1 MKTADVV
8 VIGAGHAGL
17 AASRCL
23 ADRSIEH
30 VILERG
36 EVANSW
42 RTERWESLTLL
53 TPNWQSRLPGFAYA
67 GREPDGYMTMPE
79 LVGFIEQYAETVD
92 APIHTGTTVTSV
104 RRNSSGIEIDT
115 ADGDW
120 KCRAVILASGACNVP
135 AVPALATDMPPGIS
149 SVTTHDYHNPE
160 HLPDGKVLVVG
171 ASATGLQ
178 LAEEIHHSGRE
189 VTLSV
194 GEHVRLPRVYRGR
207 DIQWWMHSAGVL
219 DEGIDD
225 IDDINRARNL
235 PSPQLVG
242 SRKRQMLDLNAM
254 TDAGVNLIGRLMAVR
269 DGVAM
274 FSGSLKNVCSLA
286 DLKMGRLL
294 DTIDEWAESSDES
307 DTFDP
312 PERFARTRIDEAP
325 PLTVDLAGDGFA
337 TVLWATGYRPDYSW
351 LDMPVLDR
359 KGKLVHDEG
368 VVNAPGVYALGLP
381 FMRKRKSSFIH
392 GTEDDAN
399 YVVDHLFHFL
409 EDGA

>member
-23 ADRSIEH
+23 AERSIEH

-67 GREPDGYMTMPE
+67 GENPDGYMTMPE
-79 LVGFIEQYAETVD
+79 LIGFIEQYAETVH
-92 APIHTGTTVTSV
+92 APMHTGTSVTSV
-104 RRNSSGIEIDT
+104 CRNANVIEVVT
-115 ADGDW
+115 TDGTW
-120 KCRAVILASGACNVP
+120 QCRGVILATGACNVP
-135 AVPALATDMPPGIS
+135 AVPAVAADMPSGIS
-149 SVTTHDYHNPE
+149 NVTTHDYQDPE
-160 HLPDGKVLVVG
+160 QLADGKVLVVG

-178 LAEEIHHSGRE
+178 LADEIHHSGRS
-189 VTLSV
+189 VTLAV

-207 DIQWWMHSAGVL
+207 DVQWWMHAAGVL

-225 IDDINRARNL
+225 VDDITRARNL

-242 SRKRQMLDLNAM
+242 SRRRQILDLNAM
-254 TDAGVNLIGRLMAVR
+254 TDAGVKLVGRLMAVR

-274 FSGSLKNVCSLA
+274 FSGSLRNVCSLA

-294 DTIDEWAESSDES
+294 DTIDEWAESSDEG

-312 PERFARTRIDEAP
+312 PERFERTRVDEAP
-325 PLTVDLAGDGFA
+325 PLTIDLAGEDFA
-337 TVLWATGYRPDYSW
+337 TVLWATGFRPDYSW
-351 LDMPVLDR
+351 LHMPVLDR

-368 VVNAPGVYALGLP
+368 VVNAPGIYALGLP

-399 YVVDHLFHFL
+399 YIVDHLSHYL
-409 EDGA
+409 GKGH